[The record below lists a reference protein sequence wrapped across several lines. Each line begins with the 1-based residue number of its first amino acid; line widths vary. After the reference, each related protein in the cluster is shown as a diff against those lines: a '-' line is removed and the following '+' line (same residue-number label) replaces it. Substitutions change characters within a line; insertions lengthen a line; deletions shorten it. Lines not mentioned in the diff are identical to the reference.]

1 MKQTGSKLATKQA
14 EIKSVLGL
22 IKKQDPEV
30 DKKAQE
36 VAASSQDL
44 SSASGQELTSGALYK
59 KGQITEETC
68 TECTLIY
75 VAFTLYRNSA
85 LRGKNKTGDNLRM
98 KLCSCL
104 RTRDALSTRSGT
116 FGPDLQQMD
125 VVVKSFSP
133 ESARS

>member
-1 MKQTGSKLATKQA
+1 M
-14 EIKSVLGL
+14 LGL

-30 DKKAQE
+30 DEKAQE

-68 TECTLIY
+68 TEFTLIF
-75 VAFTLYRNSA
+75 VAFTLYRNPA
-85 LRGKNKTGDNLRM
+85 LHGKNKTGDNLRM

-104 RTRDALSTRSGT
+104 RTRDALSTQSGI
-116 FGPDLQQMD
+116 FASDLKEMD
-125 VVVKSFSP
+125 EVMKSL
-133 ESARS
+133 SAEQSSS